1 MIEKH
6 IQKLTSCK
14 TISEMAGGNTIQFDN
29 KDNNHENFDFIIP
42 PGFFD
47 VKLPVILIE
56 IPYCEKK

>member
-1 MIEKH
+1 MV
-6 IQKLTSCK
+6 
-14 TISEMAGGNTIQFDN
+14 GGNTIQFDN

-56 IPYCEKK
+56 IPYCKKKYEVASKQFIKKFNTL